1 MRLSIVIPVLDE
13 ESVLGPTLAA
23 LRGRLV
29 PGDEVLVV
37 DGGSRDRTAE
47 IARDGGAEWIEGP
60 RGRGRQMNAGAL
72 RASGDLLL
80 FLHADTLLLP
90 GFRGDLER
98 LMADGAVVWGR
109 FDLAFDEGG
118 PLLRLIARLIS
129 WRSRAFRSATGD
141 QAIFVRRADF
151 DATGG
156 YREALLFEDVD
167 LARRLRSRGRMGIPA
182 GRAVTSARRWRR
194 RGVWVTTLQMWTLKS
209 LYLAG
214 VPAERLA
221 RFYRD
226 ER

>member
-1 MRLSIVIPVLDE
+1 LRLSIVIPVLDE

-23 LRGRLV
+23 LRSGLAS
-29 PGDEVLVV
+29 GDEVLVV
-37 DGGSRDRTAE
+37 DGGSRDRTGE

-60 RGRGRQMNAGAL
+60 RGRGRQMNAGAA
-72 RASGDLLL
+72 RARGDLLL
-80 FLHADTLLLP
+80 FVHADTLLPP

-98 LMADGAVVWGR
+98 LMADGSVAWGR

-118 PLLRLIARLIS
+118 PLLRLIAHLIS

-151 DATGG
+151 EATGG
-156 YREALLFEDVD
+156 YLEELLFEDVD

-194 RGVWVTTLQMWTLKS
+194 RGVWMTTFQMWTLKS